1 MNAMVRQRFLQQ
13 YAQTNVQTGVES
25 ATPHRLIQMLYEGA
39 LDRLAQAKGAMM
51 RKDFETKATLLNKS
65 MQIIAGLRSCI
76 DMERGKEVA
85 ENLDGLYD
93 YMIRRIVSASARN
106 DVSIIDEVSELIRSI
121 KSGWDEMPESFRRMT
136 QADVDKLKAA

>member
-85 ENLDGLYD
+85 ENLDSLYD

-106 DVSIIDEVSELIRSI
+106 DVSIIDEVSELLRNI
-121 KSGWDEMPESFRRMT
+121 KSGWDEMPENFRRMT
-136 QADVDKLKAA
+136 QSDVEKLKAA